1 MTPSS
6 LGFFPNRRGRT
17 VRLAAGTIGRLA
29 IGTLVIVF
37 VIQVIVRLLYRVIP
51 TRFLSRLA
59 LSLDAPIRRRF
70 LNPTVVARRIGL
82 RAGMRVLH
90 VGPGNGPLTEVL
102 SQTVGKGGRV
112 EAIALDS
119 DGLQRA
125 RAHLATAGVENA
137 SVMPGTGQRL
147 PFEDQSFDAA
157 CLDSSLGRVADAR
170 GVLADVWRVLRPAAR
185 LSVSEIISD
194 PACALRKTVES
205 RGEQA
210 GFERLESF
218 GDAIAYTIN
227 FRKPIPALQS

>member
-6 LGFFPNRRGRT
+6 LGFVTTRRGRT
-17 VRLAAGTIGRLA
+17 VRVAAETIGRLA

-37 VIQVIVRLLYRVIP
+37 IVQVIVRLLYRLVP

-59 LSLDAPIRRRF
+59 LALDAPIRRRF
-70 LNPTVVARRIGL
+70 LSPTIVARRIGL

-90 VGPGNGPLTEVL
+90 LGPGNGPLTQAL
-102 SQTVGKGGRV
+102 SQTVGKQGRV
-112 EAIALDS
+112 EAIALDP

-125 RAHLATAGVENA
+125 RAHLAAAGVDNA
-137 SVMPGTGQRL
+137 SVIPGSGQRL

-157 CLDSSLGRVADAR
+157 CLDSSLGRVADVR

-194 PACALRKTVES
+194 PAYPLRKTVET

-218 GDAIAYTIN
+218 GDTIAYTIN
-227 FRKPIPALQS
+227 FRKPMVAPTG